1 MVVTSAEWVVNRV
14 LMEGLRVARICEMK
28 IRIALLDLTAFS
40 QSKNLL
46 TILLTGFILSRYE
59 LSLDF

>member
-1 MVVTSAEWVVNRV
+1 MVVTNAEWVVNRV
-14 LMEGLRVARICEMK
+14 LMEGLRVVRICEMK

-59 LSLDF
+59 LTLDF